1 MPWLQRGLATEI
13 TRVDGTASA
22 DTNVPLPVAI
32 TLNQT
37 LTATAPLALFGPGEI
52 GGLDPSAVIR
62 VSPTRE
68 AYDAEPNY
76 FALVEFDQAD
86 LPWRYT
92 PARATTA
99 DRLRP
104 WLCLVTLRE
113 DELVS
118 FDESSSDGKLAVAT
132 VKDAAALPLLDQS
145 WAWAHVQ
152 VAGAGSTPPD
162 AAALQSLLATG
173 SETVISRLLSPR
185 RLDPNAR
192 YVACIVPTFE
202 RGRLAGLREPV
213 VGDAMAPAWTAGQSN
228 VRLPVYY
235 RWRFGTGAGVD
246 FEFLAR
252 QLKGRPI
259 PQGVGTRPMDV
270 SDPGLGLPKAADG
283 PLSLEG
289 ALLPPGFARQSVA
302 DPTASNFETKLA
314 ELLNRPADLLTAT
327 GGTRVVAP
335 PLYGRWY
342 AKSERLSTAAGAKPP

>member
-1 MPWLQRGLATEI
+1 MSDPLDSYAFMPWLQRGLATEI

-132 VKDAAALPLLDQS
+132 VKD
-145 WAWAHVQ
+145 
-152 VAGAGSTPPD
+152 
-162 AAALQSLLATG
+162 
-173 SETVISRLLSPR
+173 
-185 RLDPNAR
+185 
-192 YVACIVPTFE
+192 
-202 RGRLAGLREPV
+202 
-213 VGDAMAPAWTAGQSN
+213 
-228 VRLPVYY
+228 
-235 RWRFGTGAGVD
+235 
-246 FEFLAR
+246 
-252 QLKGRPI
+252 
-259 PQGVGTRPMDV
+259 
-270 SDPGLGLPKAADG
+270 
-283 PLSLEG
+283 
-289 ALLPPGFARQSVA
+289 
-302 DPTASNFETKLA
+302 
-314 ELLNRPADLLTAT
+314 
-327 GGTRVVAP
+327 
-335 PLYGRWY
+335 
-342 AKSERLSTAAGAKPP
+342 